1 MAVLG
6 VGADH
11 EEFRRLFATR
21 AAQLEERFVVPLDEL
36 EAEVGRAEQ
45 AVAEARSRHATV
57 QTSLW
62 SQYKTEY
69 ERYLGHEEER

>member
-11 EEFRRLFATR
+11 AEFRRLFAPRT
-21 AAQLEERFVVPLDEL
+21 AELEEHCVVPLDEL

-62 SQYKTEY
+62 AQYKTEY
-69 ERYLGHEEER
+69 ERYLGREEER